1 MPSRSLKTRV
11 ILQRLEKLT
20 LAEISFILRSVFANS
35 FFTRSI
41 DDVHLLENAIDEK
54 ESLEYRIK
62 VLRNEVR
69 EAFDALLIDLFPRKL
84 NE

>member
-1 MPSRSLKTRV
+1 MIVRNSPGVMPSRSLKTRV

-20 LAEISFILRSVFANS
+20 LAEI
-35 FFTRSI
+35 RSI

-62 VLRNEVR
+62 VLRYEVR